1 MNTLAHFR
9 KLLLAIDLSPLSES
23 LLRRVQQTCSDE
35 LDHLYVVHVMTNG
48 LHDIDVK
55 TEGGIDDPHA
65 QRLQD
70 HKALKLRELLHK
82 AKLKIPTDRIFLV
95 HGEPASEIKKMAN
108 QIAAD
113 LVIVGSH
120 VKEND
125 WMQLPGATTNC
136 VIQGISSDVM
146 AVKV

>member
-1 MNTLAHFR
+1 MAHFR

-23 LLRRVQQTCSDE
+23 LLHRVQQVCGDE
-35 LDHLYVVHVMTNG
+35 MDHLYVVHVLTHG
-48 LHDIDVK
+48 LHDVDVK
-55 TEGGIDDPHA
+55 AEVGHDDPHA
-65 QRLQD
+65 QRMQD
-70 HKALKLRELLHK
+70 HKALRIRELLHK
-82 AKLKIPTDRIFLV
+82 AKLQIPSDRIFLV

-108 QIAAD
+108 KIEAD